1 MSNEDI
7 YEKAVAKLVEKYGE
21 LAERDLIAAVE
32 LFDRLLERGKNI
44 EPDRLKALCEKA
56 GYDEFG
62 SDELSKIYDI
72 VDKYRQYKRGK
83 EIRHW
88 TDEMIDDLFQ

>member
-44 EPDRLKALCEKA
+44 HPDRLKALCEKA
-56 GYDEFG
+56 GYGEFG
-62 SDELSKIYDI
+62 SDELSKIYNI
-72 VDKYRQYKRGK
+72 VDKYRNYKGGE

>member
-7 YEKAVAKLVEKYGE
+7 YEKVVAKLVEKYGE
-21 LAERDLIAAVE
+21 LANRDLIAAVE

-44 EPDRLKALCEKA
+44 HPDRLKALCEKA
-56 GYDEFG
+56 GYGEFG

-72 VDKYRQYKRGK
+72 VDKYRNYKGGK
-83 EIRHW
+83 DIPRW
-88 TDEMIDDLFQ
+88 NGDMIDDLLK